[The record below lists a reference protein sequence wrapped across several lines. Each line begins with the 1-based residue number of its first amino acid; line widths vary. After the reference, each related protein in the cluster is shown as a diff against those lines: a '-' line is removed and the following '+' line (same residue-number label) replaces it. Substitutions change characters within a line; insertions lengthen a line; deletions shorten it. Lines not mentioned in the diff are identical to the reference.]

1 VQHVSG
7 APLIR
12 GLGYLDPCHATIPGL
27 QRTTFVALAQ
37 VIIAFPGRGAAREWC
52 TADPGSWVSRS
63 LPCDDPGSAAHR
75 FALRRARETVSGG
88 SAPTT
93 LYALVG
99 LRDITM
105 SVTLLSPEGWQ
116 CSQESAPNGAN
127 RAAGLSALRLGFGWR
142 GALLPGRA
150 ASLTFRL
157 PERGCRSKAKLPN
170 RLCCCCRSI
179 PPGARPASSG
189 GGAIRSG
196 FSFCR

>member
-1 VQHVSG
+1 LENQTHRRPQSG
-7 APLIR
+7 LARFICGIGPALNAVPRRGAALCDAPLIQGR
-12 GLGYLDPCHATIPGL
+12 RKQRSRRLEDATISGL
-27 QRTTFVALAQ
+27 RRTTFVALAQ

-99 LRDITM
+99 FRGATM
-105 SVTLLSPEGWQ
+105 SVTLLSPEGLQ
-116 CSQESAPNGAN
+116 CSQESAPNGEK

-157 PERGCRSKAKLPN
+157 PG
-170 RLCCCCRSI
+170 
-179 PPGARPASSG
+179 PGW
-189 GGAIRSG
+189 
-196 FSFCR
+196 